1 LGGFKINNKYFSK
14 TLSFIQVLF
23 LVQACSYKTKIDSN
37 YYCRQ
42 LKVSCI
48 QSNKVVNFK
57 TSKGD
62 FEVKLVGKD
71 NPVTVSNFLENIY
84 NNIYENKKFY
94 KIINYPQIRFI
105 HGGINPE
112 NKSYMER
119 KQNLNKTSPTIPL
132 EIKFK
137 EEIKPRYNY
146 QIKNPSETVNL
157 VNTFESG
164 SIAMVKSG
172 KNKSSSTEFFFVTTK
187 IPELDGRYSIFGKI
201 IKGLDVLEKINKED
215 YIKAVQISN

>member
-1 LGGFKINNKYFSK
+1 MVK
-14 TLSFIQVLF
+14 
-23 LVQACSYKTKIDSN
+23 ACSYKDKIDSD
-37 YYCRQ
+37 YYCQ
-42 LKVSCI
+42 KLKFNCI
-48 QSNKVVNFK
+48 QSNIVVNFK

-62 FEVKLVGKD
+62 FEVKLFGKD
-71 NPVTVSNFLENIY
+71 NPVTVSNFLENID
-84 NNIYENKKFY
+84 NNIYVNQKFY

-105 HGGINPE
+105 HGGVNPE
-112 NKSYMER
+112 KKIYIER
-119 KQNLNKTSPTIPL
+119 KQNLKKTSSSIPL

-137 EEIKPRYNY
+137 EESKPRYNY
-146 QIKNPSETVNL
+146 QIKNPNETENL
-157 VNTFESG
+157 VNTFENG

-172 KNKSSSTEFFFVTTK
+172 KNMSSSTEFFFVTSN

>member
-1 LGGFKINNKYFSK
+1 LIR

-23 LVQACSYKTKIDSN
+23 LLQACSYKNKVDSN
-37 YYCRQ
+37 YYCQKLRFN
-42 LKVSCI
+42 CI
-48 QSNKVVNFK
+48 QSNKIVNFK
-57 TSKGD
+57 TTKGD
-62 FEVKLVGKD
+62 FEVELFGKD
-71 NPVTVSNFLENIY
+71 NPVTVSNFLENIE
-84 NNIYENKKFY
+84 NNIYVNRKFY
-94 KIINYPQIRFI
+94 KLMIYSQIKFI
-105 HGGINPE
+105 HGGVNPK
-112 NKSYMER
+112 NKLFFER
-119 KQNLNKTSPTIPL
+119 NQNLNKKSPSIPL

-146 QIKNPSETVNL
+146 QIKNPNETEKL

-172 KNKSSSTEFFFVTTK
+172 KNKSSSTEFFFVTSK

>member
-1 LGGFKINNKYFSK
+1 
-14 TLSFIQVLF
+14 LF
-23 LVQACSYKTKIDSN
+23 LVQACSYKNKIDSN
-37 YYCRQ
+37 YYCQ
-42 LKVSCI
+42 KLKLSCI
-48 QSNKVVNFK
+48 QSNKVVYFK

-62 FEVKLVGKD
+62 FEVKLFGKD
-71 NPVTVSNFLENIY
+71 NPVTVSNFLENIE
-84 NNIYENKKFY
+84 NNIYVNQKFY
-94 KIINYPQIRFI
+94 KIINYPQISFI
-105 HGGINPE
+105 HGGVNPE
-112 NKSYMER
+112 NKSYIER

>member
-1 LGGFKINNKYFSK
+1 M
-14 TLSFIQVLF
+14 
-23 LVQACSYKTKIDSN
+23 QACSYKNEIDTN
-37 YYCRQ
+37 YYCQ
-42 LKVSCI
+42 KFKFSCNK
-48 QSNKVVNFK
+48 SNKIVYFK
-57 TSKGD
+57 TTKGD
-62 FEVKLVGKD
+62 FEVKLFSKD
-71 NPVTVSNFLENIY
+71 NPVTVSNFLENID
-84 NNIYENKKFY
+84 NNLYVNQKFY
-94 KIINYPQIRFI
+94 KIINYPQIKFI
-105 HGGINPE
+105 HGGVNPKNE
-112 NKSYMER
+112 LYIVQ
-119 KQNLNKTSPTIPL
+119 KQNLNKTSPSIPL

-137 EEIKPRYNY
+137 EEINPRYNY
-146 QIKNPSETVNL
+146 QIKNPYETENL

>member
-1 LGGFKINNKYFSK
+1 M
-14 TLSFIQVLF
+14 F
-23 LVQACSYKTKIDSN
+23 LIQACSYKSKIDSN
-37 YYCRQ
+37 YYCQ
-42 LKVSCI
+42 KLKFSCI

-62 FEVKLVGKD
+62 FEVKLFGKD
-71 NPVTVSNFLENIY
+71 NPVTVSNFLENID

-105 HGGINPE
+105 HGGVNPE
-112 NKSYMER
+112 NKSYIER
-119 KQNLNKTSPTIPL
+119 KQNMNKTSPTIPL

-146 QIKNPSETVNL
+146 QIKNPSETLNL
-157 VNTFESG
+157 VNTFERG
-164 SIAMVKSG
+164 SIAMVKIG

>member
-1 LGGFKINNKYFSK
+1 
-14 TLSFIQVLF
+14 
-23 LVQACSYKTKIDSN
+23 VQACSYKNKIDSN
-37 YYCRQ
+37 YYCQ
-42 LKVSCI
+42 KLEVVCT
-48 QSNKVVNFK
+48 QGNKIVYFK

-62 FEVKLVGKD
+62 FEVRLFGKD
-71 NPVTVSNFLENIY
+71 NPVTVSNFLQNIE
-84 NNIYENKKFY
+84 NNIYANQKFY

-105 HGGINPE
+105 HGGVLPE
-112 NKSYMER
+112 NEFYIKGNQTLY
-119 KQNLNKTSPTIPL
+119 KTSPTIPL

-146 QIKNPSETVNL
+146 QIKNPNETENL

-172 KNKSSSTEFFFVTTK
+172 KNKSSSTEFFFVTSK

-201 IKGLDVLEKINKED
+201 IKGLDILKKINGED
-215 YIKAVQISN
+215 YIKEVLISN

>member
-1 LGGFKINNKYFSK
+1 M
-14 TLSFIQVLF
+14 F
-23 LVQACSYKTKIDSN
+23 LVAACNFKNESDSN
-37 YYCRQ
+37 YYCQ
-42 LKVSCI
+42 KLKVNCV
-48 QSNKVVNFK
+48 QDNKIVLFK

-62 FEVKLVGKD
+62 FEVKLFGKD
-71 NPVTVSNFLENIY
+71 NPITVSNFLENID
-84 NNIYENKKFY
+84 NNIYSNQKFY

-105 HGGINPE
+105 HGGVNPKNE
-112 NKSYMER
+112 FYIQ
-119 KQNLNKTSPTIPL
+119 QNQTLNKTSPTIPL

-146 QIKNPSETVNL
+146 QIKNPNETENL

-172 KNKSSSTEFFFVTTK
+172 KKKSSSTEFFFVTSK

-201 IKGLDVLEKINKED
+201 IKGLDVLKKINKED
-215 YIKAVQISN
+215 YIKSVQISN